1 MWTLFA
7 PPRADGLLPNSNSR
21 WCVSDP
27 LPPSAALPL
36 TEGRMALISPF
47 QGRRTV
53 SPLFSILLLPYCHG
67 ADRQDWL
74 EILVRGRRERSERGG
89 RSHTILISC

>member
-1 MWTLFA
+1 MWTLSA
-7 PPRADGLLPNSNSR
+7 SRADG
-21 WCVSDP
+21 CVGQ
-27 LPPSAALPL
+27 LQFQMVCERPPAAFGGCPPQGG
-36 TEGRMALISPF
+36 ENGVVSPF

-67 ADRQDWL
+67 ADRQDCL

-89 RSHTILISC
+89 RSHIKRNCS